1 MTGYRT
7 EVEVVPGR
15 VLDERYQ
22 LGPLVGRGGMAI
34 VHKATDIRL
43 RRSVAVK
50 LFHAPVD
57 EIALARLTT
66 EARLL
71 AGLSHPGLVKVF
83 DVCMESDQ
91 PYLVMQLIGGNT
103 LRTLINRGA
112 LEPAV
117 VARLG
122 ARLAETLRYVH
133 SRDVVHRDIKPSNV
147 LLDENGVCY
156 LADFGIAKAAG
167 AAGLTATGHCVG
179 TAAYLAPEQ
188 VAGIGAGP
196 PADIYS
202 LGLVLLECLT
212 GTPEFAGTEV
222 EAAVARLTR
231 SPEVPSW
238 IPPAL
243 RRLLV
248 AMTAR
253 EPADR
258 PSAAACVTLFE
269 DYLADSA
276 TLSGELPTV
285 VVAPVDPPTKSLP
298 VAGPTRRMRP
308 VHAVGVLGVLSAVV
322 TGAILLTNGAGAGT
336 GQTSDQRPTAP
347 VVVPVVAVVTETA
360 AGQVVVVSQEQQP
373 QQQQQQAP
381 PAAPEQPRGGGPA
394 GAGKKPPKPGKGPG
408 DR

>member
-1 MTGYRT
+1 L
-7 EVEVVPGR
+7 
-15 VLDERYQ
+15 LDERYQ
-22 LGPLVGRGGMAI
+22 LGPLVGRGGMAT
-34 VHKATDIRL
+34 VHSATDVRL

-50 LFHAPVD
+50 LFHPPVD
-57 EIALARLTT
+57 EIALARLTA

-91 PYLVMQLIGGNT
+91 PYLVMQLIGGST
-103 LRTLINRGA
+103 LRTVINRGV

-147 LLDENGVCY
+147 LLDDNGACY

-167 AAGLTATGHCVG
+167 AAHLTATGHCVG

-188 VAGIGAGP
+188 VSGIGAGP

-212 GTPEFAGTEV
+212 GEPEFTGTEV

-231 SPEVPSW
+231 SPEVPRW
-238 IPPAL
+238 IPPSL
-243 RRLLV
+243 RRALV

-253 EPADR
+253 EPRDR
-258 PSAAACVTLFE
+258 PAAAECVTLFE
-269 DYLADSA
+269 NYLDNPAPD
-276 TLSGELPTV
+276 SGELPTV
-285 VVAPVDPPTKSLP
+285 AVEPVDPPTKTLEVP
-298 VAGPTRRMRP
+298 APTMRMRP
-308 VHAVGVLGVLSAVV
+308 VRAAGAFGVLSLVIAGAV
-322 TGAILLTNGAGAGT
+322 LLSNDTGAGAG
-336 GQTSDQRPTAP
+336 QSEDQQPAAP

-360 AGQVVVVSQEQQP
+360 AGQVVVVSQQQNQP
-373 QQQQQQAP
+373 QQQQQQQRPPAP
-381 PAAPEQPRGGGPA
+381 PPEQPRGGGP
-394 GAGKKPPKPGKGPG
+394 GKKPAPQKPGKGPG
-408 DR
+408 